1 MRPYRLQEVRLTL
14 VRSERPSFSIH
25 RPEDVAKAFRDLTSN
40 PRESFY
46 ALFIN
51 NANELVCFEQVSTGS
66 ASETIASPAEI
77 VRSALLCNTVAIVVV
92 HNHPSGDPR
101 PSRAD
106 QEITEHLTRAAKLF
120 QLTIIDHVIIGTDGR
135 YFSFRQRN
143 LLPAPTT
150 EAPTTVPPETFPP
163 APRSLIPQRPL
174 TPPAPRLH
182 QEQQLR
188 LALA

>member
-25 RPEDVAKAFRDLTSN
+25 RPEDVAKAFHDLTTN

-77 VRSALLCNTVAIVVV
+77 VRSALLCNTAAIIVV

-106 QEITEHLTRAAKLF
+106 QEITQHLARAAALF
-120 QLTIIDHVIIGTDGR
+120 QLTLIDHVIIGTEGR
-135 YFSFRQRN
+135 YFSFRDRK
-143 LLPAPTT
+143 LLPTPPS
-150 EAPTTVPPETFPP
+150 EAPTTVAPETFPP
-163 APRSLIPQRPL
+163 APRSPMPQQPL
-174 TPPAPRLH
+174 TPLAPRFH
-182 QEQQLR
+182 QGQQLR